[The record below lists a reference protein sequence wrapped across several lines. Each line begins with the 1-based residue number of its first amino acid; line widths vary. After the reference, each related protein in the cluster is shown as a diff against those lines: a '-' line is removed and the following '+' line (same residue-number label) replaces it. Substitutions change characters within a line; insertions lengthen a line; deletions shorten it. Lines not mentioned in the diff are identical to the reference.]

1 MSYDELEIRY
11 KNTNID
17 MSTVKN
23 FDELIV
29 DSSLH
34 PSLAGYKLMET
45 IILNSFN

>member
-11 KNTNID
+11 KNANID
-17 MSTVKN
+17 ISTIKN

-34 PSLAGYKLMET
+34 PSLEGYKLMET
-45 IILNSFN
+45 IIQNSFN